1 MPKPIFFT
9 LPDPEALAHPE
20 GWTQDRKNK
29 QRYYAI
35 RRHFALVERQ
45 VEGTVRHGAVLNA
58 LNSVQGVAQKHT
70 FTVEYEKTTTD
81 VLECTREVLDEHES
95 TDELAASL
103 APELGRSELLKIS
116 LSLGAKAQERLKSTV
131 GSSARAQWTEAVTT
145 HETVTHEFT
154 VDPDKFTPGA
164 TVVAVP
170 GYTRHAYDL
179 YLHAIDYL
187 IVDYW
192 KKSGLFARNYNRVKT
207 PPVQDP
213 PFPLLNVVRV
223 NLPVASLHFWYPL
236 RDTVLLLTEAEYHLD
251 VPDPSEIEVHPLETP
266 RNLFADQPFRPTLY
280 ELSNRAFPLRPGKV
294 HT

>member
-1 MPKPIFFT
+1 MPKPIFFV
-9 LPDPEALAHPE
+9 LPEPEVLAHPE
-20 GWTQDRKNK
+20 GWTQDRENK

-45 VEGTVRHGAVLNA
+45 VDATVRHGAVLNA
-58 LNSVQGVAQKHT
+58 LSSVQGVAQKHT
-70 FTVEYEKTTTD
+70 FTVKYEKTSTD
-81 VLECTREVLDEHES
+81 VLEYTREVLDERES

-103 APELGRSELLKIS
+103 APTLGRSELLKIS

-145 HETVTHEFT
+145 GETVTREFT
-154 VDPDKFTPGA
+154 VDPSQFPPGT
-164 TVVAVP
+164 TVVVVP

-213 PFPLLNVVRV
+213 PSPQLNAVRV
-223 NLPVASLHFWYPL
+223 NLPMASLHFWYPL
-236 RDTVLLLTEAEYHLD
+236 PDTFLPLSEARYDQE

-266 RNLFADQPFRPTLY
+266 RNLFAAQLFRPTLY
-280 ELSNRAFPLRPGKV
+280 ELSNRAFPLRAG
-294 HT
+294 T